1 MLQNVSGGKLV
12 GPGDLNYKTM
22 EYTRSGNLW
31 VNINKSLYYM
41 LLKDNWFKLKKQ
53 YIVRFVT
60 HASKM
65 YDSSTKMRGKKWKH
79 CHKVLMLRLH
89 CCDSTRRWT
98 AMN

>member
-1 MLQNVSGGKLV
+1 
-12 GPGDLNYKTM
+12 
-22 EYTRSGNLW
+22 
-31 VNINKSLYYM
+31 M

-79 CHKVLMLRLH
+79 CHKVLICACTVVTALEGGLR
-89 CCDSTRRWT
+89 
-98 AMN
+98 